1 MMRRS
6 AIAGVAAI
14 LLTGCSEEWVGV
26 FRVPQPGAPADI
38 EAQVLEI
45 IRSNPEAILES
56 LQAYQLQQQE
66 QAAESQRQVLA
77 ELMLPY
83 VDDPG
88 RDVGDSPVRGAEN
101 ATLILYE
108 FSDFQCP
115 FCARSKAVINE
126 FMAAHGDQVQLVF
139 KHYPLDQIHPE
150 ATPAARAAWAAQ
162 QQGQFWEYHDAL
174 FENADQL
181 SEAVFVEIATA
192 LALDLEQ
199 FNRDRDSEAAAE
211 AVLADQ
217 ALGQGLG
224 IQGTP
229 FFILN
234 GQPISGAQP
243 LPVFE
248 TALRLA
254 QESLE

>member
-1 MMRRS
+1 
-6 AIAGVAAI
+6 
-14 LLTGCSEEWVGV
+14 
-26 FRVPQPGAPADI
+26 
-38 EAQVLEI
+38 
-45 IRSNPEAILES
+45 
-56 LQAYQLQQQE
+56 
-66 QAAESQRQVLA
+66 
-77 ELMLPY
+77 MLPY

-88 RDVGDSPVRGAEN
+88 RDIGDSPVRGAEN
-101 ATLILYE
+101 ATLVLYE

-115 FCARSKAVINE
+115 FCARSKAVVNE
-126 FMAAHGDQVQLVF
+126 FMAAYGDQVQLVF

-162 QQGQFWEYHDAL
+162 QQNQFWEYHDAL
-174 FENADQL
+174 FENTDRL
-181 SEAVFVEIATA
+181 GEALFIEIATA
-192 LALDLEQ
+192 LELDLEQ
-199 FNRDRDSEAAAE
+199 FNRDRESEAAAA
-211 AVLADQ
+211 AVQADQ
-217 ALGQGLG
+217 ALGEGLG